1 MYLGVIC
8 IVVCIQVDVNERF
21 EVSPVFVYT
30 TTQEEE
36 KEEEEGEVV
45 E

>member
-1 MYLGVIC
+1 MYLGLIC

-21 EVSPVFVYT
+21 EVSLLFVYS

-36 KEEEEGEVV
+36 EEEEGEVV